1 LEREYRRLSN
11 DQFLSKLAE
20 KRGEEFEPLERYVLS
35 SQKIK
40 VRHAICGKGVFMT
53 PNSLLNGRGCPLCA
67 PEKRSRSLSKG
78 RDGLVSDIETIY
90 PGEYEV
96 LSDYRN
102 YLKKVRVKHRCGN
115 EYMIIPGNFLKG
127 QKHCPLCYPKNRNT
141 KKTTEEFRK
150 EIFSLE
156 GGDYSLIGEYS
167 NVKTKVRLMH
177 NSCQR
182 EYDVLPIN
190 FLKGRRCPWC
200 SRSITEKL
208 IEKFLKSK
216 DIPYVKEKTFKGM
229 KDKGNLRIDF
239 FIEKYNLAVEY
250 DGDYHYKDLKGREY
264 LADQIKKDRIKDKFC
279 KAKGIKM
286 LRIPFWKKSSF
297 ESIINASIKIIETG
311 ASLEKFES
319 FNKEINK
326 KTQKF

>member
-1 LEREYRRLSN
+1 
-11 DQFLSKLAE
+11 
-20 KRGEEFEPLERYVLS
+20 
-35 SQKIK
+35 
-40 VRHAICGKGVFMT
+40 
-53 PNSLLNGRGCPLCA
+53 
-67 PEKRSRSLSKG
+67 
-78 RDGLVSDIETIY
+78 
-90 PGEYEV
+90 
-96 LSDYRN
+96 
-102 YLKKVRVKHRCGN
+102 
-115 EYMIIPGNFLKG
+115 
-127 QKHCPLCYPKNRNT
+127 
-141 KKTTEEFRK
+141 
-150 EIFSLE
+150 
-156 GGDYSLIGEYS
+156 
-167 NVKTKVRLMH
+167 MH